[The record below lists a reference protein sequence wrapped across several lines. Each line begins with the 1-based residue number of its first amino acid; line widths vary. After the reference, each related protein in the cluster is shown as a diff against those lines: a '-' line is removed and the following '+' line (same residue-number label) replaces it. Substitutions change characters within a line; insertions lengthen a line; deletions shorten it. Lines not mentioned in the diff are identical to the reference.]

1 MIISSLFQSRGV
13 SVTLTLGRA
22 GSYCLCNEDRPGE
35 KEKAF
40 FSLLSHKDQLS
51 LHEEDLV
58 TVASLL
64 IQTCKETQT
73 SAKIPRFL
81 QLECKPVY

>member
-1 MIISSLFQSRGV
+1 MDPSHSGEKGRVSKAAWLPGHMLSQNDISSLFQSRCV

-40 FSLLSHKDQLS
+40 FLYYP
-51 LHEEDLV
+51 
-58 TVASLL
+58 T
-64 IQTCKETQT
+64 
-73 SAKIPRFL
+73 KISYHCMKRT
-81 QLECKPVY
+81 